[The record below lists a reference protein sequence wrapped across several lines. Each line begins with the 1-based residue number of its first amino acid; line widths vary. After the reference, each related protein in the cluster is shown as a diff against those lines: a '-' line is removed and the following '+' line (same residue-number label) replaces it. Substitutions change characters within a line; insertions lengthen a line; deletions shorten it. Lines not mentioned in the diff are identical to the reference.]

1 MNWQILVFK
10 ISPVSQAWVRKRS
23 ISWYKIWLNRTETG
37 IIWDLLEVNSF
48 QLEKFENIVR
58 EREDYDDRNVTK
70 SLIHSTL
77 QCNDESYIISGWWY
91 NDISYLTQFALK
103 GLQMLK
109 YLSTAT
115 ATTLYTLPVM
125 AIWVR
130 GRMTGVVMGST
141 VTYQDHRLGRL
152 YSEITPDWK
161 MLWEILSL

>member
-1 MNWQILVFK
+1 MY
-10 ISPVSQAWVRKRS
+10 R
-23 ISWYKIWLNRTETG
+23 NRTHISMRTVV
-37 IIWDLLEVNSF
+37 IP
-48 QLEKFENIVR
+48 
-58 EREDYDDRNVTK
+58 VTK

-77 QCNDESYIISGWWY
+77 QCNDELYIISGCILY
-91 NDISYLTQFALK
+91 LDDISYLTQFALK

-141 VTYQDHRLGRL
+141 VAYQDHRLGRL
-152 YSEITPDWK
+152 YSEITPD
-161 MLWEILSL
+161 